1 MGELVK
7 THTTMRNQ
15 GGQLR
20 LVNLNQRVNDLLQMT
35 KLSSV
40 FDIDKD
46 EAGALQA
53 LSGDDTTQAVA

>member
-1 MGELVK
+1 
-7 THTTMRNQ
+7 
-15 GGQLR
+15 LR